1 MKKIFILINLG
12 FFAFSCSQVK
22 IDNPEI
28 TKEELRGHIEFL
40 ASDSLKGRL
49 PGTPEGAIAAQYI
62 DNKLIQY
69 GYTPLADNGYQY
81 FDVVIEVIAGNKNVL
96 EFDDYSASLN
106 ENFIP
111 YNFSANK
118 TVEAN
123 VIFAG
128 YGFDIE
134 TDNIKWNDYKDIDVT
149 GKWVM
154 VFRADP
160 ELKNADSEFIP
171 YSNERYK
178 VLTAKD
184 NGAAG
189 VLLVSG
195 FEFDKKDQLT
205 KLEKD
210 QTESNFGIP
219 VFHIKREVAEKILA
233 NSGKTVSDLEKQLNK
248 NMLPNS
254 FNCDVTINATSDVSF
269 KKVKSQNVVAV
280 LHGNDPVLK
289 DEYILIGGHYDH
301 LGMGGSSTSSRM
313 PDSLAV
319 HFGADDN
326 ASGIASIIEIAEKLA
341 SNKDYMQRS
350 VIVMAFG
357 AEEIGTIG
365 SKYFTSNPLVDLKQ
379 IKAMINID
387 MVGRLKE
394 TKDLFVGGV
403 GTSIESE
410 ELLNRIVEGRDLNL
424 GISYNG
430 FGPSDHSAF
439 YVENIPV
446 FFFSTGAHSD
456 YHTPMDII
464 DELNFDGL
472 SLLSD
477 YIYDLTIDILNRNS
491 VLTFQE
497 SGPKGKSTAPSRGS
511 KVKLGIMPNFGKSNN
526 DGLRIDGVTPKGAAD
541 NGGLLKGDVIVAI
554 EGKPIHNIY
563 EYMNRMGSL
572 KTGQTITVDIMREK
586 EKQVFIIHLTE

>member
-1 MKKIFILINLG
+1 MKKLFIFISLG

-22 IDNPEI
+22 IENPEI
-28 TKEELRGHIEFL
+28 TQEELREHIEFL

-49 PGTPEGAIAAQYI
+49 PGTPEGVIAAQYI
-62 DNKLIQY
+62 GNKLKQY
-69 GYTPLADNGYQY
+69 GFTPLADNGYQY
-81 FDVVIEVIAGNKNVL
+81 FEVVTEVIAGNNNLL
-96 EFDDYSASLN
+96 EFRDYTASLN
-106 ENFIP
+106 EDFIP

-123 VIFAG
+123 VIFAS

-134 TDNIKWNDYKDIDVT
+134 TDNIKWNDYKDVDVN

-154 VFRADP
+154 IFRADP

-171 YSNERYK
+171 FSNERSK

-210 QTESNFGIP
+210 QTESNLGIP
-219 VFHIKREVAEKILA
+219 VFHIKRDVADKILLKSGNTIA
-233 NSGKTVSDLEKQLNK
+233 NLEKQLNTK
-248 NMLPNS
+248 MAANS
-254 FNCDVTINATSDVSF
+254 FDCEITLKATSDVSF

-280 LHGNDPVLK
+280 LPGNDPELK
-289 DEYILIGGHYDH
+289 NEYVVIGGHYDH
-301 LGMGGSSTSSRM
+301 LGMGGSTTSSRM
-313 PDSLAV
+313 PDSITV

-341 SNKDYMQRS
+341 ANKDYIQRS
-350 VIVMAFG
+350 VIIMAFG

-365 SKYFTSNPLVDLKQ
+365 SKFFTSNPLVDLKQ
-379 IKAMINID
+379 IKAMVNVD

-394 TKDLFVGGV
+394 SKDLFVGGV

-410 ELLNRIVEGRDLNL
+410 DLLNKLVEGKDLKL
-424 GISYNG
+424 GFSYNG

-439 YVENIPV
+439 YVEDIPV

-456 YHTPMDII
+456 YHTPMDVIEEI
-464 DELNFDGL
+464 NFDGL
-472 SLLSD
+472 SVLSD
-477 YIYDLTIDILNRNS
+477 YIYDLSIDVLNRDI

-497 SGPKGKSTAPSRGS
+497 SGPKGKSIAPSRGS

-526 DGLRIDGVTPKGAAD
+526 DGLRIDGVTLKGAAD

-563 EYMNRMGSL
+563 EYMSRMGAL
-572 KTGQTITVDIMREK
+572 KPGQTITIDVMREEK
-586 EKQVFIIHLTE
+586 KQVFIIHLAE